1 MLLDG
6 FLAPGTLIRYLGPS
20 WCVGDATYLH
30 LRPRRAAHEQSARL
44 SKMNLIGRA
53 LHQHKL
59 HFADVYCFRRDH
71 AGRIFLKNDGFVFH
85 KGE

>member
-30 LRPRRAAHEQSARL
+30 LQPRRAAHKQSVRL
-44 SKMNLIGRA
+44 SKTNLVGRA

-59 HFADVYCFRRDH
+59 HFSDVYRLRRDH

>member
-1 MLLDG
+1 MFQVCRSPGDRKPFNNIGRLP
-6 FLAPGTLIRYLGPS
+6 PGTFICYLGSP
-20 WCVGDATYLH
+20 DT
-30 LRPRRAAHEQSARL
+30 
-44 SKMNLIGRA
+44 LIGRA

-59 HFADVYCFRRDH
+59 HFTDVYGFRRDH